1 LYHKKINRIELL
13 NMNSI
18 IIKNYQQYICY
29 SDESIANM
37 IKKLN
42 SDKLRFKSQVVVDKN
57 FKVKGAITDRDMRR
71 TILANILLST
81 RISKVINKR
90 YNA

>member
-1 LYHKKINRIELL
+1 
-13 NMNSI
+13 MNSI

>member
-1 LYHKKINRIELL
+1 
-13 NMNSI
+13 MNSI

-29 SDESIANM
+29 SDESIVNM

>member
-1 LYHKKINRIELL
+1 
-13 NMNSI
+13 MNSI

-42 SDKLRFKSQVVVDKN
+42 SDKLRFMSQVVVDKN